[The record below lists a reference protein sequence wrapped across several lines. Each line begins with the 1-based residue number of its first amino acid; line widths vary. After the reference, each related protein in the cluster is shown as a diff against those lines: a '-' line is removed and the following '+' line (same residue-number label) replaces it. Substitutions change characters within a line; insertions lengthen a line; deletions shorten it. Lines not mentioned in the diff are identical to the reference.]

1 MDETTALLQR
11 VVADTSVVKVITET
25 HSTISEELGRKVF
38 SVRGCLRAGGTLP
51 EVLSYMA
58 TDHDI
63 TEGDWSSA
71 WSALFEGGT
80 NTVISEFRGLIIPD
94 VRYDDETL
102 EVLADFND
110 DFVSGLSFTLHT
122 EARLGRTLLIDRL
135 FSRQSF
141 SGLGM
146 ARVMLEDAEE
156 VLGIDTSTLS
166 VSPLPLGKK
175 SQSGITGR
183 DYDGDDGVSLR
194 MLTDH
199 YRTLGFVSAPLEPTL
214 MARRSQHSSLA
225 VEPLLSPLSTA
236 LVA

>member
-1 MDETTALLQR
+1 VNETTALLQR
-11 VVADTSVVKVITET
+11 VVADTSILKVVTET

-38 SVRGCLRAGGTLP
+38 SVRGYLRAAGTLS
-51 EVLSYMA
+51 EVLSYME

-63 TEGDWSSA
+63 TKGDWTGA
-71 WSALFEGGT
+71 WSSLFEDDKAGM
-80 NTVISEFRGLIIPD
+80 ISEFRGLIIPG
-94 VRYDDETL
+94 VEHGDETL
-102 EVLADFND
+102 EVLTDFND

-146 ARVMLEDAEE
+146 ASVMLDEAEE

-166 VSPLPLGKK
+166 ASPLPPTKK
-175 SQSGITGR
+175 SLSGITGR
-183 DYDGDDGVSLR
+183 DYDVDDGVALR
-194 MLTDH
+194 MLTEH

-214 MARRSQHSSLA
+214 MARRAQRSSLA
-225 VEPLLSPLSTA
+225 DEPLLVPLSAA